1 MKQIQNLAKE
11 TVFYGLGNII
21 PRLLNFLLFPLHT
34 RVFDPEEYGVISYLY
49 VFVAFLNIVYT
60 FGMETAYF
68 RFANKPGA
76 DPEKIFSRTQS
87 VVVTLSLALSVL
99 LIVFADPL
107 ATALRV
113 EGHSHYIVWLAVIMF
128 IDAVVAIP
136 FARLRQE
143 KKPKQFAFA
152 RIANVVIL
160 IGLNLY
166 FFVVATWVQNGSI
179 TFQFEELRNG
189 PFGLAYVFLANLIAN
204 AFYILFFFK
213 LLTSWRLSFDREITR
228 AMLRY
233 AYPVMITGL
242 AGMTNEMFSRW
253 TLEWWLP
260 ENFYP
265 GQPTMYAIGLLSTA
279 YKYAI
284 LMSLAIQAF
293 RYAAEP
299 FFFSH
304 ANNKESPVLFA
315 RVNHYFIVFLSF
327 VFVLVAV
334 NLDLLKFL
342 VAPDYYPALRV
353 VPLLLL
359 SYFLLG
365 AYYNYSVWFKVTDRT
380 EFGTYITMGGA
391 LVTVGLNYLLIP
403 QFGFVGSAWA
413 SVACYLLMAIACVA
427 LGQRHYRIPYHFGS
441 DLAYVVMAI
450 GFYFL
455 SLTLQL
461 NNPYFQIAWQLLLT
475 VLYAVSAWLIER
487 KNWKQSA
494 R

>member
-1 MKQIQNLAKE
+1 MKQISTLAKE

-60 FGMETAYF
+60 FGMETTYF

-76 DPEKIFSRTQS
+76 DKEKIFRSTQS
-87 VVVTLSLALSVL
+87 VVVALSLALSAL
-99 LIVFADPL
+99 LIIFADPL
-107 ATALRV
+107 ATALSV
-113 EGHSHYIVWLAVIMF
+113 EGKSHYIIWLAIIMF
-128 IDAVVAIP
+128 IDAAVAIP

-160 IGLNLY
+160 IGLNMY
-166 FFVVATWVQNGSI
+166 FFVVATWVQNGAI

-213 LLTSWRLSFDREITR
+213 LLTSWRPTFDREIMG
-228 AMLRY
+228 AMLKY

-265 GQPTMYAIGLLSTA
+265 GQPAMYAIGLLSTA

-284 LMSLAIQAF
+284 LMSLGIQAF

-299 FFFSH
+299 FFFSN
-304 ANNKESPVLFA
+304 ANDKESPALFA

-327 VFVLVAV
+327 VFVLVSV
-334 NLDLLKFL
+334 NLDMLKFL
-342 VAPDYYPALRV
+342 VAPDYYPALPV

-359 SYFLLG
+359 SYILLG
-365 AYYNYSVWFKVTDRT
+365 AYYNFSVWFKVTDRT

-403 QFGFVGSAWA
+403 PFGFVGSAWA
-413 SVACYLLMAIACVA
+413 SVACYLLMAIACA
-427 LGQRHYRIPYHFGS
+427 TLGQRYYRIPYHFGS
-441 DLAYVVMAI
+441 DISYVAAAI

-455 SLTLQL
+455 SLTIQL
-461 NNPYFQIAWQLLLT
+461 NNLYLQITWQLLLT
-475 VLYAVSAWLIER
+475 ALFAVLVLLIER

-494 R
+494 H